1 MSAEKLNPLLEYGD
15 IIKADEVFV
24 YVNPLKGKHVS
35 INNSIKTLAVFKD
48 ESTGRQFESISK
60 TLRNSIGYYVE
71 WDEMI
76 DIASQECEGRYELFN
91 SFDY

>member
-1 MSAEKLNPLLEYGD
+1 MSEEKINPLLVLDD
-15 IIKADEVFV
+15 IIRADEIFI
-24 YVNPLKGKHVS
+24 YVNPLTGKHIT
-35 INNSIKTLAVFKD
+35 INNNSKTLAVFKD
-48 ESTGRQFESISK
+48 EQVGRQFENISH
-60 TLRNSIGYYVE
+60 TLRKSIGYYVL

>member
-35 INNSIKTLAVFKD
+35 INNSIKTVL
-48 ESTGRQFESISK
+48 
-60 TLRNSIGYYVE
+60 
-71 WDEMI
+71 
-76 DIASQECEGRYELFN
+76 
-91 SFDY
+91 